1 MSARRKFFFNGTLLT
16 LVGLSIKTA
25 ALLFGAFV
33 SRTVGAEGTGLYT
46 LVMTVYSFAVTF
58 ATSGISLTV
67 TRLVATAIG
76 EGDRG
81 EVSRIMRGAVLYSLV
96 FSLIASSVLFFGA
109 EFFGARVLSDERAVV
124 SLKILSVSLVPASL
138 SSVFAGYFVG
148 IKRVSANAAV
158 QVITQ
163 LAKVVITAM
172 LVIRMSEYGTAMAVA
187 ALCIGLTLAELV
199 AFLMMFIQ
207 FFLDR
212 LRAGKYKKRGVAISP
227 VLEMA
232 LPLAFSAYIRS
243 GLLTLEHMLI
253 PKSLKKSGEESD
265 EALASYGTLHG
276 MALPTVLYPM
286 SPLSSFS
293 GLLVPEFAESMAAGD
308 TRRMKRITEE
318 VINVTL
324 AYAAAI
330 SVMLFIF
337 SEELGYV
344 VYSSYSAGK
353 YIALIAPV
361 VPIMY
366 LDHVTDSMLKG
377 IGEQVYSMW
386 VNITDSAL
394 SIFLVWLLIPKMGIA
409 GYAVVIIV
417 MEAYNFILSFLRL
430 KSKIKFSFS
439 WIKGLFLPLIAA
451 LLSAEVT
458 KALFIFGGSSSSGY
472 WLVMKIIFSSCAY
485 FVFLKTASSLTALRR
500 KRLC

>member
-1 MSARRKFFFNGTLLT
+1 MSARKKFFYNGTLLT
-16 LVGLSIKTA
+16 IVGLSIKTV

-81 EVSRIMRGAVLYSLV
+81 ELSRIMRGAVLYSLV

-187 ALCIGLTLAELV
+187 ALCIGLTFAELV
-199 AFLMMFIQ
+199 AFLMMLIQ

-212 LRAGKYKKRGVAISP
+212 LRAGKYKKRGIAISP

>member
-109 EFFGARVLSDERAVV
+109 EFFGARVLSDERVVV

-207 FFLDR
+207 FFIDR
-212 LRAGKYKKRGVAISP
+212 LRAGKYKKRGIAISP

-409 GYAVVIIV
+409 GYAIVIIV